1 VFPQGLHSASVKFAY
16 ESRSQRG
23 WKAQEALNGA
33 KEAAAAGAINDSVK
47 SIGV

>member
-1 VFPQGLHSASVKFAY
+1 MLQGLHSASIKFAY

-23 WKAQEALNGA
+23 WVKQAALNES

-47 SIGV
+47 SINV